1 MCLFIYL
8 WARSFRVTPQDRRT
22 PSDIFT
28 DFHRR
33 RSCLT
38 ACEFG
43 TFTLVG
49 GGGGGGG
56 GGGIY
61 PNLLSPT
68 RDFLLLFI
76 SLFPIMDRGSRPW
89 TLSQFRAHHTHSPRM
104 VNSTS
109 QFSRIRL
116 DAMLHAYECN
126 MPIHIFNS
134 HGSYAIIFHII
145 QTIMLTHQFSMH
157 QQSHSP
163 HIKHAIH
170 IKK

>member
-1 MCLFIYL
+1 MGHVFLGHTAGSTYAF
-8 WARSFRVTPQDRRT
+8 QH
-22 PSDIFT
+22 FT

-38 ACEFG
+38 ACEFR
-43 TFTLVG
+43 TFTL
-49 GGGGGGG
+49 GGG

-109 QFSRIRL
+109 QFSRTRL
-116 DAMLHAYECN
+116 NAMLHAYECN
-126 MPIHIFNS
+126 HGNS
-134 HGSYAIIFHII
+134 YI
-145 QTIMLTHQFSMH
+145 QFSWFVRNYISNNSNNH
-157 QQSHSP
+157 VNKS
-163 HIKHAIH
+163 I
-170 IKK
+170 